1 MYLKDETPAHFTYL
15 TGGENNDSHV
25 KEGNKNF
32 IFNSTGNIMIATTET
47 DSSNMD
53 ESSRRVFNEVS
64 VFFAAM
70 TRAITNTPRPGSNEN
85 YSIYNYEA
93 LAKVIGGSGCFI
105 HCTQEDIKYTSS
117 SFGANFSKELL
128 SALLAL
134 PTGSGS
140 LAFAQAMI
148 SSIGQEGLKLS
159 SESDT
164 TNSKVG
170 NIVFVCEFLFGMP
183 IISAIVIYADS
194 RSQKFTFQAGPCV
207 KTSSTKTEMTL
218 HKDVYMF
225 VTPSFI
231 KEYAADLDSIITSSE
246 YGNFVS
252 YLQSLL
258 NDSLWIDGIYEEDRK
273 VSGNALTNGH
283 TYRIVGQNLGHEAG
297 KLTLD
302 GKEIPTN
309 SWSDTEIKFTP
320 SGVTDTPAPLVLTT
334 KAQTAENMGNY
345 KVVKADNK

>member
-1 MYLKDETPAHFTYL
+1 MLPLLKKWVNE
-15 TGGENNDSHV
+15 EMRMMQNNDSHV

-246 YGNFVS
+246 
-252 YLQSLL
+252 
-258 NDSLWIDGIYEEDRK
+258 
-273 VSGNALTNGH
+273 
-283 TYRIVGQNLGHEAG
+283 
-297 KLTLD
+297 
-302 GKEIPTN
+302 
-309 SWSDTEIKFTP
+309 
-320 SGVTDTPAPLVLTT
+320 
-334 KAQTAENMGNY
+334 
-345 KVVKADNK
+345 

>member
-1 MYLKDETPAHFTYL
+1 
-15 TGGENNDSHV
+15 
-25 KEGNKNF
+25 
-32 IFNSTGNIMIATTET
+32 MIATTET

-194 RSQKFTFQAGPCV
+194 RSLKFTFQAGPCV

-273 VSGNALTNGH
+273 VSGNALTDGH